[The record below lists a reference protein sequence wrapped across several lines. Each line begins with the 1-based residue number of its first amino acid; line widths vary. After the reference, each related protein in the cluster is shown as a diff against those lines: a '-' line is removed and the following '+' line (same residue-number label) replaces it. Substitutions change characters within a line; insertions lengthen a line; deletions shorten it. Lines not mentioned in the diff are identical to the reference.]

1 MTAPRDFNP
10 VNILQQGKQ
19 LPPPIRSRYR
29 KFDIYRDV
37 NQFRLVDE
45 HAVQVNLYFSK
56 LQYHL
61 YSVDF
66 LATKTGKFVTS
77 QIFGLPKT

>member
-37 NQFRLVDE
+37 NQFRLVDD
-45 HAVQVNLYFSK
+45 HAVQVNFQFSK
-56 LQYHL
+56 LQCQL
-61 YSVDF
+61 QCRFSCIS
-66 LATKTGKFVTS
+66 FV
-77 QIFGLPKT
+77 LP

>member
-45 HAVQVNLYFSK
+45 HAVQVNFQCQLQCRFSCI
-56 LQYHL
+56 
-61 YSVDF
+61 S
-66 LATKTGKFVTS
+66 FV
-77 QIFGLPKT
+77 LP